1 MKDSALLE
9 SFNLCAQYRKG
20 NPTYK
25 SIGLVSGSSAYLLYF
40 YYLYEITNDH
50 KYREQLSELIEE
62 QLDGVNSNFS
72 LSSGLSALCLVL
84 YWIKHDHLLSEQ
96 MEEIDWLIEKE
107 YNLSL
112 SKNDMDYFQGASGYM
127 FYFMMTKRCKRIDQL
142 IAQYIQQVNENF
154 EKNDWY
160 TPFYLKDANPVM
172 VVNMG
177 TLHGMT
183 GILLLLLIVFENGY

>member
-1 MKDSALLE
+1 
-9 SFNLCAQYRKG
+9 
-20 NPTYK
+20 
-25 SIGLVSGSSAYLLYF
+25 
-40 YYLYEITNDH
+40 
-50 KYREQLSELIEE
+50 
-62 QLDGVNSNFS
+62 
-72 LSSGLSALCLVL
+72 
-84 YWIKHDHLLSEQ
+84 

-177 TLHGMT
+177 TPHGMT
-183 GILLLLLIVFENGY
+183 GILLLLLIVFENGYRVVAPTTTQIGRASCRERV